1 MEYNYALQYNR
12 DDELSIVELAR
23 YLYKDKGWVV
33 EYANSEGE
41 FGKGDHATG
50 EERFTWEDDPDEA
63 VTHAQLDARRAELAP
78 IIESGRLRYLRDQK
92 LAETDWWAVGD
103 RTMTDE
109 QRTYRQALR
118 DLPSNTTDPRN
129 PTWPTKP
136 S

>member
-1 MEYNYALQYNR
+1 MKYNFALQYNR
-12 DDELSIVELAR
+12 DDELSVIELAR
-23 YLYKDKGWVV
+23 YLYPDKGWVV

-41 FGKGDHATG
+41 FGNGDPATG
-50 EERFTWEDDPDEA
+50 EERFTWEDDPGEA
-63 VTHAQLDARRAELAP
+63 VTHAQLVARRAELAP
-78 IIESGRLRYLRDQK
+78 IIETGRLRYLRDQK

-109 QRTYRQALR
+109 QRNYRQALR